1 MRWGLFFID
10 NCKNIKIYYY
20 LCQQNNQN
28 HHDMRKLLP
37 ILFLFVT
44 VTSWAGN
51 VTESEALQKAKAFM
65 DSQRA
70 TQSQRQMRLAA
81 KSTQVSNKLTT
92 AVKESYYV
100 FNVGQNDG
108 YVVVSADDR
117 TTAILCRRGHIR
129 CEQYSRQYESM
140 AARIHRP
147 TGIPGHPCQH
157 QKSGDSRPRNHQ
169 TTDTEHMG
177 SRQSL

>member
-1 MRWGLFFID
+1 
-10 NCKNIKIYYY
+10 
-20 LCQQNNQN
+20 
-28 HHDMRKLLP
+28 MRKLLP

-100 FNVGQNDG
+100 FNVGQN
-108 YVVVSADDR
+108 
-117 TTAILCRRGHIR
+117 
-129 CEQYSRQYESM
+129 
-140 AARIHRP
+140 
-147 TGIPGHPCQH
+147 
-157 QKSGDSRPRNHQ
+157 N
-169 TTDTEHMG
+169 
-177 SRQSL
+177 